1 MAAHLA
7 LAEAS
12 RLAEISQAY
21 ERVARHRTLYTLS
34 LLGLCVLSIFGG
46 LFVADQA
53 NSGGF
58 WSGLD
63 KFFDYPVELFMGAY
77 EEGLLGLFALVL
89 QYFPYLVE
97 TVNIALVS
105 TLLAFFLGGALS
117 FVSSRNLVSNR
128 LTVAVM
134 RRVMDIFRAFPE
146 IVIAL
151 LLVLIFGPSPV
162 AAVIAVT
169 THTIGAL
176 AEQFSEVNE
185 NCDLKAAEGIRSV
198 GGNWMEQIRFG
209 ILPQVLPNFLSYT
222 LLRLEVNVR
231 ASAILGFVGAGG
243 LGAELKMVVD
253 WNYGADILVIIFML
267 VLSIT
272 SIDYLS
278 GWMRQKLIGQTGQ
291 V

>member
-1 MAAHLA
+1 MAARLA

-21 ERVARHRTLYTLS
+21 ERVARRRTLYTAA
-34 LLGLCVLSIFGG
+34 LLGLGTSSILGG
-46 LFVADQA
+46 LYVADEA
-53 NSGGF
+53 NSGSF
-58 WSGLD
+58 WGGLD
-63 KFFDYPVELFMGAY
+63 KFFDYPIELFAGAY
-77 EEGLLGLFALVL
+77 EKGLVGLFRLFL
-89 QYFPYLVE
+89 EYLPYLVE

-105 TLLAFFLGGALS
+105 TVLAFFLGGALS
-117 FVSSRNLVSNR
+117 FVASRNLVSNP
-128 LTVAVM
+128 LLVGVM
-134 RRVMDIFRAFPE
+134 RRVMDVFRAFPE

-176 AEQFSEVNE
+176 AKQFSEVNE
-185 NCDLKAAEGIRSV
+185 NCGLKAVEGIRSV
-198 GGNWMEQIRFG
+198 GGTWLDQMHFG
-209 ILPQVLPNFLSYT
+209 VLPQVLPNFLSYT

-267 VLSIT
+267 VASI
-272 SIDYLS
+272 SFIDHLS
-278 GWMRQKLIGQTGQ
+278 GWLRQKLIDQTGQ
-291 V
+291 I

>member
-1 MAAHLA
+1 MASYPA
-7 LAEAS
+7 LADAS
-12 RLAEISQAY
+12 RLAEISQSY
-21 ERVARHRTLYTLS
+21 ERVARNRTLYTL
-34 LLGLCVLSIFGG
+34 LLIALCALSISGG
-46 LFVADQA
+46 LYIADQA

-58 WSGLD
+58 WTGLG
-63 KFFDYPVELFMGAY
+63 KFFDYPAELFLGAY
-77 EEGLLGLFALVL
+77 EKGGMGLFRLTL
-89 QYFPYLVE
+89 QYLPYLFE
-97 TVNIALVS
+97 TLNIALVS

-117 FVSSRNLVSNR
+117 FVASRTLVSNR
-128 LTVAVM
+128 LVVALM
-134 RRVMDIFRAFPE
+134 RRVMDVFRAFPE

-176 AEQFSEVNE
+176 AKQFSEVNE
-185 NCDLKAAEGIRSV
+185 NCDLKAVEGIRSM
-198 GGNWMEQIRFG
+198 GGNWFEQIRFG
-209 ILPQVLPNFLSYT
+209 ILPQVLPNFLSYA

-267 VLSIT
+267 VVSIAL
-272 SIDYLS
+272 IDYLS
-278 GWMRQKLIGQTGQ
+278 GVLRHKLIGQSGQ

>member
-21 ERVARHRTLYTLS
+21 ERVARRRTLYTLS

-58 WSGLD
+58 WTGLG
-63 KFFDYPVELFMGAY
+63 KFFDYPAELFIGAY
-77 EEGLLGLFALVL
+77 EEGLVGLFALVL
-89 QYFPYLVE
+89 QYLPYLIE

-105 TLLAFFLGGALS
+105 TLLAFFLGGVLS
-117 FVSSRNLVSNR
+117 FVASRNLVSNR
-128 LTVAVM
+128 LAVAAM

-176 AEQFSEVNE
+176 AKQFSEVNE

-198 GGNWMEQIRFG
+198 GGNWLEQIRFG

>member
-7 LAEAS
+7 LTEAS

-21 ERVARHRTLYTLS
+21 EQVARRRTLYTFF
-34 LLGLCVLSIFGG
+34 LLGVCALSIFGG
-46 LFVADQA
+46 LYIADEA

-58 WSGLD
+58 WTGLD
-63 KFFDYPVELFMGAY
+63 KFFDYPAELFAGAY
-77 EEGLLGLFALVL
+77 ETGLAGLFGLVFH
-89 QYFPYLVE
+89 YSPYLFE
-97 TVNIALVS
+97 TINIAMVS
-105 TLLAFFLGGALS
+105 TLIAFFLGGALS
-117 FVSSRNLVSNR
+117 FVASRNLVSNR
-128 LTVAVM
+128 FVVGLM

-151 LLVLIFGPSPV
+151 LLVLILGPSPV
-162 AAVIAVT
+162 AAIIAVT

-176 AEQFSEVNE
+176 AKQFSEVNE
-185 NCDLKAAEGIRSV
+185 NCDLKAAEGIGSV
-198 GGNWMEQIRFG
+198 GGNWLEQIRYG
-209 ILPQVLPNFLSYT
+209 ILPQVMPNFLSYT

-267 VLSIT
+267 VFSIS

-278 GWMRQKLIGQTGQ
+278 GWLRQKLIGQAVQ

>member
-21 ERVARHRTLYTLS
+21 ERVARRRTLYTIT
-34 LLGLCVLSIFGG
+34 LLGLCALSIFGG
-46 LFVADQA
+46 LYIADEA

-58 WSGLD
+58 WAGLD
-63 KFFDYPVELFMGAY
+63 KFFDYPVELFVGAY
-77 EEGLLGLFALVL
+77 EKGLVGLFGLVL
-89 QYFPYLVE
+89 QYLPYLLE

-117 FVSSRNLVSNR
+117 FVASRNLVSNR
-128 LTVAVM
+128 YIVGVM

-176 AEQFSEVNE
+176 AKQFSEVNE
-185 NCDLKAAEGIRSV
+185 NCDLKAVEGIRSV
-198 GGNWMEQIRFG
+198 GGNWLEQIRFG
-209 ILPQVLPNFLSYT
+209 ILPQVLPNFLSYG

-267 VLSIT
+267 VISIT